1 MLSISSSSKND
12 VLYLLEELLAQDGPT
27 AAEELYQR
35 KHYLLELGELLYISL
50 AMELLAMDQRVLLAK
65 RMKQLACS
73 RRNAEVLEV
82 VVGGI
87 ELKRR

>member
-1 MLSISSSSKND
+1 
-12 VLYLLEELLAQDGPT
+12 
-27 AAEELYQR
+27 
-35 KHYLLELGELLYISL
+35 
-50 AMELLAMDQRVLLAK
+50 MDQRVAK

-87 ELKRR
+87 ELKRKKCGTGLRYAAIMDASCPLGL

>member
-1 MLSISSSSKND
+1 
-12 VLYLLEELLAQDGPT
+12 LEELLAKT
-27 AAEELYQR
+27 C
-35 KHYLLELGELLYISL
+35 LLDLGELLYISL
-50 AMELLAMDQRVLLAK
+50 AMELLAMDQRALLAK